1 MLSLT
6 HSPTTQFA
14 WNGKIYDIDLAFDTV
29 LLYLQMQED
38 ESLSPF
44 QKWRQSCKL
53 FFGKNQDLPDDPQF
67 YTKAFDVI
75 SKIITDSPYGAKDDE
90 DGGAEATKLFDYVRD
105 AGAIYASFFDQY
117 GIDLNKERGKMHW
130 TIFKAL
136 LDGLGPNTYFQRILS
151 IRREDSSKI
160 EDPAAKRDLLDAQNY
175 YAVDGSKTAA
185 ELQAQA
191 LNSGS
196 LSGLFDSLLSS
207 AQKGGN

>member
-6 HSPTTQFA
+6 HSPVTQFA
-14 WNGKIYDIDLAFDTV
+14 YKGKIYDIDLAFDTV
-29 LLYLQMQED
+29 LLYMQLQED
-38 ESLSPF
+38 QDIKPETKWLQSL
-44 QKWRQSCKL
+44 KL
-53 FFGKNQDLPDDPQF
+53 FFGKQELPSDHDF
-67 YTKAFDVI
+67 YLKSFELIQKV
-75 SKIITDSPYGAKDDE
+75 ITDTPYGVKDQE
-90 DGGAEATKLFDYVRD
+90 ERGVEATKQFDYVRD

-130 TIFKAL
+130 DTFKAL
-136 LDGLGPNTYFQRILS
+136 LDGLGPNTYFQRILA

-160 EDPAAKRDLLDAQNY
+160 EDPTAKQDLLDAQNY

-191 LNSGS
+191 LNSGR

>member
-6 HSPTTQFA
+6 HSPVTQFA
-14 WNGKIYDIDLAFDTV
+14 YKDKIYDIDLAFDTV
-29 LLYLQMQED
+29 LLYMQLQED
-38 ESLSPF
+38 QDIKPETKWLQSL
-44 QKWRQSCKL
+44 KL
-53 FFGKNQDLPDDPQF
+53 FFGKQELPSDPNF
-67 YTKAFDVI
+67 YLKSFELIQKVI
-75 SKIITDSPYGAKDDE
+75 TEAPYGVKDQE
-90 DGGAEATKLFDYVRD
+90 ERGVEATKQFDYVRD

-130 TIFKAL
+130 DTFKAL
-136 LDGLGPNTYFQRILS
+136 LDGLGPNTYFQRILA

-160 EDPAAKRDLLDAQNY
+160 EDPTAKQDLLDAQNY
-175 YAVDGSKTAA
+175 YAVDGSKTAT

-207 AQKGGN
+207 AQKGGS

>member
-6 HSPTTQFA
+6 HSPVTQFA
-14 WNGKIYDIDLAFDTV
+14 YKDKIYDIDLAFDTV
-29 LLYLQMQED
+29 LLYMQLQED
-38 ESLSPF
+38 QDIKPETKWLQSL
-44 QKWRQSCKL
+44 KL
-53 FFGKNQDLPDDPQF
+53 FFGKQELPSDPNF
-67 YTKAFDVI
+67 YLKSFELIQKV
-75 SKIITDSPYGAKDDE
+75 ITDTPYGVKDQE
-90 DGGAEATKLFDYVRD
+90 ERGVEATKQFDYVRD

-117 GIDLNKERGKMHW
+117 GIDLNRERGKMHW
-130 TIFKAL
+130 DTFKAL
-136 LDGLGPNTYFQRILS
+136 LDGLGPNTYFQRILA

-160 EDPAAKRDLLDAQNY
+160 EDPTAKQDLLDAQNY

-191 LNSGS
+191 LNSDS

>member
-1 MLSLT
+1 MQL
-6 HSPTTQFA
+6 
-14 WNGKIYDIDLAFDTV
+14 
-29 LLYLQMQED
+29 QED
-38 ESLSPF
+38 QDIKPETKWLQSL
-44 QKWRQSCKL
+44 KL
-53 FFGKNQDLPDDPQF
+53 FFGKQELPSDPNF
-67 YTKAFDVI
+67 YLKSFELIQKV
-75 SKIITDSPYGAKDDE
+75 ITDTPYGVKDQE
-90 DGGAEATKLFDYVRD
+90 ERGVEATKQFDYVRD

-130 TIFKAL
+130 DTFKAL
-136 LDGLGPNTYFQRILS
+136 LDGLGPNTYFQRILA

-160 EDPAAKRDLLDAQNY
+160 EDPTAKQDLLDAQNY

>member
-6 HSPTTQFA
+6 HSPVTQITYKD
-14 WNGKIYDIDLAFDTV
+14 KIYDIDFAFDTV
-29 LLYLQMQED
+29 LLYLQLQED
-38 ESLSPF
+38 QDIKPETKWLQSL
-44 QKWRQSCKL
+44 KL
-53 FFGKNQDLPDDPQF
+53 FFGKQELPSDPNF
-67 YTKAFDVI
+67 YLKSFELIQKV
-75 SKIITDSPYGAKDDE
+75 ITDTPYGVKDQE
-90 DGGAEATKLFDYVRD
+90 ERGVEATKQFDYVRD

-130 TIFKAL
+130 EIFKAL
-136 LDGLGPNTYFQRILS
+136 LDGLGPNTYFQRILA

-160 EDPAAKRDLLDAQNY
+160 EDPTAKQELLDAQNY
-175 YAVDGSKTAA
+175 YAVDGSKTEA

-191 LNSGS
+191 LNNSG

>member
-6 HSPTTQFA
+6 HSPVTQFTYK
-14 WNGKIYDIDLAFDTV
+14 GKIYDIDLAFDTV
-29 LLYLQMQED
+29 LLYLQLQED
-38 ESLSPF
+38 QDIKPETKWLQSL
-44 QKWRQSCKL
+44 KL
-53 FFGKNQDLPDDPQF
+53 FFGKQELPSDPNF
-67 YTKAFDVI
+67 YLKSFELIQKV
-75 SKIITDSPYGAKDDE
+75 ITDTPYGVKDQE
-90 DGGAEATKLFDYVRD
+90 ERGVEATKQFDYVRD

-130 TIFKAL
+130 EIFKAL
-136 LDGLGPNTYFQRILS
+136 LDGLGPNTYFQRILA

-160 EDPAAKRDLLDAQNY
+160 EDPTAKQELLDAQNY
-175 YAVDGSKTAA
+175 YAVDGSKTEA

-191 LNSGS
+191 LNSGG

>member
-6 HSPTTQFA
+6 HSPVTQFA
-14 WNGKIYDIDLAFDTV
+14 YKDKIYDIDLAFDTV
-29 LLYLQMQED
+29 LLYMQLQED
-38 ESLSPF
+38 QDIKPETKWLQSL
-44 QKWRQSCKL
+44 KL
-53 FFGKNQDLPDDPQF
+53 FFGKQELPSDPNF
-67 YTKAFDVI
+67 YLKSFELIQKV
-75 SKIITDSPYGAKDDE
+75 ITDTPYGVKDQE
-90 DGGAEATKLFDYVRD
+90 ERGVEATKQFDYVRD

-130 TIFKAL
+130 DTFKAL
-136 LDGLGPNTYFQRILS
+136 LDGLGPNTYFQRILA

-160 EDPAAKRDLLDAQNY
+160 EDPTAKQDLLDAQNY